1 MNINKSYY
9 DLRILGNIKLN
20 KMKILP
26 WIWNYLKDWKNILS
40 HSIIGV
46 SILLIA
52 LYLPIKP
59 IYRISILIVVVIFN
73 VTRMKL
79 AKRKANGK

>member
-1 MNINKSYY
+1 MKV
-9 DLRILGNIKLN
+9 LRWL
-20 KMKILP
+20 
-26 WIWNYLKDWKNILS
+26 WTYLKDWKNILS

-52 LYLPIKP
+52 LYLPVKP
-59 IYRISILIVVVIFN
+59 IYRIGILILVVAFN

-79 AKRKANGK
+79 AKRRDSRKQN

>member
-1 MNINKSYY
+1 MKV
-9 DLRILGNIKLN
+9 LRWL
-20 KMKILP
+20 
-26 WIWNYLKDWKNILS
+26 WTYLKDWKNILS

-52 LYLPIKP
+52 LYLPVKP
-59 IYRISILIVVVIFN
+59 IYRIGILILVVAFN

-79 AKRKANGK
+79 AKRRASRKKN